1 MYKDSIHVLARAVV
15 IDQGNILLCKTLD
28 LPVSFYFLPGGHVEH
43 GESASSALIRE
54 LSEETGARN
63 VEIKRFLGVLEH
75 SFEPGFSSICHNH
88 EYNLIFEV
96 ESEKLKIDIEIPQV
110 EDNIQILWMPVK
122 DIINIDFRPEPL
134 KNLIL
139 KWLQLNYND
148 SFYSSML

>member
-1 MYKDSIHVLARAVV
+1 MKNIYSAGV
-15 IDQGNILLCKTLD
+15 ITYIKEGNTIEYLLLNY
-28 LPVSFYFLPGGHVEH
+28 LGGHWDFPKGKLEA
-43 GESASSALIRE
+43 GENKLQAAIRE

-63 VEIKRFLGVLEH
+63 VEIKRFLGILEH

-96 ESEKLKIDIEIPQV
+96 ASEKLKINSKIPQI
-110 EDNIQILWMPVK
+110 EDHIQILWMPVK

-139 KWLQLNYND
+139 KWLECDYNY
-148 SFYSSML
+148 SFHSKML

>member
-15 IDQGNILLCKTLD
+15 IDQGKILLCKTLD

-122 DIINIDFRPEPL
+122 DIINIDFRLEPL

>member
-122 DIINIDFRPEPL
+122 DIINIDFRLEPL

>member
-1 MYKDSIHVLARAVV
+1 MYKDSIHVLTRAVI
-15 IDQGNILLCKTLD
+15 IDQDNILLCKTLD

-54 LSEETGARN
+54 LSEETGTRN

-75 SFEPGFSSICHNH
+75 SFESGFSSICHNH

-96 ESEKLKIDIEIPQV
+96 ASEKLKINSKILQIE
-110 EDNIQILWMPVK
+110 DHIQILWMPVK
-122 DIINIDFRPEPL
+122 NIINIDFRPEPL

-139 KWLQLNYND
+139 KWLECDYNH
-148 SFYSSML
+148 SFHSEML

>member
-63 VEIKRFLGVLEH
+63 VEIKRSLGVLEH

-134 KNLIL
+134 KKLIL